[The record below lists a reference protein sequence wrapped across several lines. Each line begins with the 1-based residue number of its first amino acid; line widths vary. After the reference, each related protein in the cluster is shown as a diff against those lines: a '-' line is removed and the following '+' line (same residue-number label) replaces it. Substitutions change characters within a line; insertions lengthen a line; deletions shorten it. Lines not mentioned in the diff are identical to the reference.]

1 MICGGLRITVTYLGM
16 NIKKMTSAI
25 LVAVVTVAYY
35 PASAEAEVSKKAFN
49 NENNS
54 NRYEVIERALVP
66 DKKRKLYRE
75 DEIIVKY
82 KDSKKPVRVR
92 NDRGKRISDLV
103 KEHKKR
109 SDIEYAEPN
118 YIAYA
123 DSVPDDTWYS
133 YQWNF
138 DNNEYGGVNAEAA
151 WDITDGSG
159 VVVAVVDSG
168 VAYENYG
175 SYYQASDLAGT
186 NFVPGYDFVN
196 NDTHANDDYGHG
208 THVAGTIAQTT
219 NNDKGVAGLAH
230 GASIMPVKVISEEGY
245 GSYADIADGIRF
257 AADNGADVIN
267 LSVSGSQPSFTL
279 EDAVRYAYEKGVTVV
294 TSAGNS
300 GENDVSYPS
309 KYDDYVI
316 SVGATRYDET
326 LAPYSNH
333 GPSLDLVAPGGD
345 LDVDQDN
352 DGYSDGILQQTFYYS
367 LWDFDYYYYQGTSMA
382 APHVAAA
389 AAMVIAENIAS
400 TPDEVREVLETTAD
414 DLGSTGRDNTYGH
427 GLLNV
432 AAALNYSTTPPVE
445 DDEPVV
451 SITNPSNSETV
462 NGVVSI
468 TADAS
473 DDNGV
478 DFVEF
483 YVDGE
488 LLATDT
494 TSPYVYD
501 WDSESVSN
509 GTIDISVVAHDT
521 VGQTDTDTVSVQVDN
536 VIETPSEI
544 EVFSDSFENG
554 FSQWTQDGY
563 NDWFTSTQ
571 RSVDG
576 NRSAE
581 VDGYANG
588 SMLTSVPI
596 DLQGKTNATISFSWL
611 IERTLDSNE
620 YLAFAV
626 STDGGNYWVNTYN
639 LWGNYSTENVW
650 HDETYELNDISSL
663 QIRFLGKMNRANE
676 DANVDLVKVVAF
688 D

>member
-1 MICGGLRITVTYLGM
+1 M
-16 NIKKMTSAI
+16 NIKKITS
-25 LVAVVTVAYY
+25 VALMAMVTVALY
-35 PASAEAEVSKKAFN
+35 PTSVSAEVSKKALKDFN
-49 NENNS
+49 DNKK
-54 NRYEVIERALVP
+54 YKVIERPLLP
-66 DKKRKLYRE
+66 DKKKKLYRD

-82 KDSKKPVRVR
+82 KNSDKPVKIK
-92 NDRGKRISDLV
+92 NNKGKKVFDLV

-109 SDIEYAEPN
+109 GDVEYAEPN

-138 DNNEYGGVNAEAA
+138 DNDEYGGVHAEAA

-168 VAYENYG
+168 VAYEDYG
-175 SYYQASDLAGT
+175 SYYQAPDLEGT
-186 NFVPGYDFVN
+186 NFVTGYDFVN
-196 NDTHANDDYGHG
+196 NDWHPNDDYGHG

-219 NNDKGVAGLAH
+219 NNDRGVAGLAH

-245 GSYADIADGIRF
+245 GSYSDIADGIRF

-300 GENDVSYPS
+300 GQNDVSYPS

-352 DGYSDGILQQTFYYS
+352 DGYSDGVLQQTFYYS

-389 AAMVIAENIAS
+389 AAMIIAEDVAN

-414 DLGSTGRDNTYGH
+414 DLGSAGKDNTYGN

-432 AAALNYSTTPPVE
+432 EAALNYSTTPPVE

-451 SITNPSNSETV
+451 SITSPSDSETV
-462 NGVVSI
+462 SGVVSI

-483 YVDGE
+483 LVDGE
-488 LLATDT
+488 LLSTDT
-494 TSPYVYD
+494 TSPYEYA

-509 GTIDISVVAHDT
+509 GAINISVVAHDT
-521 VGQTDTDTVSVQVDN
+521 IGQTDTDVVSVQVDN

-554 FSQWTQDGY
+554 FGQWTQDGY

-571 RSVDG
+571 RSTDG

-596 DLQGKTNATISFSWL
+596 DLQGKSNATISFSWL
-611 IERTLDSNE
+611 IERGLDYNE

-626 STDGGNYWVNTYN
+626 STDGGYSWVNTYN
-639 LWGNYSTENVW
+639 LWGDYDTENVW
-650 HDETYELNDISSL
+650 HDEVYEINDISSL
-663 QIRFLGKMNRANE
+663 QLRFLGKMNRGNE

-688 D
+688 